1 MLDMR
6 YLRKN
11 SEEASQRL
19 LDRGV
24 EPGTLDRLLALDQER
39 RDTIQRVENLK
50 AQRNEVS
57 DKIAYAKRQ
66 KEDASDAIAQM

>member
-11 SEEASQRL
+11 SEEAKQRL

-24 EPGTLDRLLALDQER
+24 EAKTLDQLLMLYQDR
-39 RDTIQRVENLK
+39 RDTIQLVENLK

-57 DKIAYAKRQ
+57 DKIAYA
-66 KEDASDAIAQM
+66 